1 MTPQIYNI
9 LQLPLFDLRTLFRL
23 YQEVS
28 KMDNWT
34 AADDAELNRS
44 KYQLMNS
51 TEAVLIREEILEF
64 PVPPLLTPTALT
76 FDPDLFKN

>member
-1 MTPQIYNI
+1 
-9 LQLPLFDLRTLFRL
+9 
-23 YQEVS
+23 
-28 KMDNWT
+28 MDNWT